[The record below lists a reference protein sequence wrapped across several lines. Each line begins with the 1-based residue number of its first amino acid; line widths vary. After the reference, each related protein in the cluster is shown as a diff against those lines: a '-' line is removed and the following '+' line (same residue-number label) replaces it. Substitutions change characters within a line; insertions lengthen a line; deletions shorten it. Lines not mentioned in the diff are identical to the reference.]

1 MLFWRKKDGA
11 ADEPMRPDTW
21 VDWTLEVAAYVLIA
35 VSLASRS
42 YSPELAHAPLTL
54 AVVHV
59 AVIPPLL
66 MRGRTNA
73 LILSRIAVAIA
84 LGMLIHQRLPIE
96 LQALRWESPRHEVL
110 TVSLTGLVIAAMAAA
125 LAGQQIRSPEP
136 SPEPSQD
143 RRFLAGVTAV
153 TTGLVLLFIL
163 AMWLL
168 INGVMVAT
176 TEPEGR
182 FYAESIGAACMVAQV
197 GVLVVYA
204 LTANSVG
211 RVRRLALV
219 AGIAMAVRHYLP
231 PSGGL

>member
-1 MLFWRKKDGA
+1 MPLLFWRKKDGA

-35 VSLASRS
+35 VSLASRG
-42 YSPELAHAPLTL
+42 YSPELAHTPLTL

-136 SPEPSQD
+136 SQD
-143 RRFLAGVTAV
+143 RRSLAGVTAV

-204 LTANSVG
+204 LTANSLG
-211 RVRRLALV
+211 RVRRLAVV
-219 AGIAMAVRHYLP
+219 AGLAMAARHYLP